1 MPLKVIGV
9 GFGRTGTNSLK
20 HALEMLGFAK
30 CHHMVEVIENLEQA
44 PLFLAAARGE
54 VVDWDTIYEGYQS
67 CCDWPSCHF
76 WRELSAYYPEAK
88 VILSHRNAQSW
99 FNSMSE
105 TILPLLTNKPSKD
118 ADPIMQMGHEIVFE
132 QTFGGRVDDR
142 DHVIG
147 VYERHNQ
154 AVRESIAPDRLLVF
168 EAKDG
173 WEPLCAFLEVPVP
186 EQPYPN
192 TNAPDE
198 FRQIVQRLDERL
210 DT

>member
-1 MPLKVIGV
+1 MKVIGV

-20 HALEMLGFAK
+20 QALEILGFAK
-30 CHHMVEVIENLEQA
+30 CHHMVEVIQNREQA

-54 VVDWDTIYEGYQS
+54 AVDWDGFYKGYQS

-76 WRELSAYYPEAK
+76 WRELSGYYPDAK
-88 VILSHRNAQSW
+88 VILSHRDSQSW

-105 TILPLLTNKPSKD
+105 TILPLLSERPSKD
-118 ADPIMQMGHEIVFE
+118 ADPIKQMGHEIVFE
-132 QTFGGRVDDR
+132 QTFGGNVDDR

-154 AVRESIAPDRLLVF
+154 AVREAISPDRLLVF

-173 WEPLCAFLEVPVP
+173 WAPLCEFLQVPVP
-186 EQPYPN
+186 DQPYPN

-198 FRQIVQRLDERL
+198 FRQIVKKLDEQRV
-210 DT
+210 

>member
-1 MPLKVIGV
+1 MPLQVIGV

-20 HALEMLGFAK
+20 LALEMLGFAR
-30 CHHMVEVIENLEQA
+30 CHHMVEVIENPWQA

-54 VVDWDTIYEGYQS
+54 AVDWDTLYEGYLS

-76 WRELSAYYPEAK
+76 WRELSAYYPDAK

-105 TILPLLTNKPSKD
+105 TILPLLKNGPATD
-118 ADPIMQMGHEIVFE
+118 ADPVRQMGYEIVFR
-132 QTFGGRVDDR
+132 QTFGENVDDR

-154 AVRESIAPDRLLVF
+154 AVRDAIAADRLLEF
-168 EAKDG
+168 EARDG
-173 WEPLCAFLEVPVP
+173 WAPLCAFLDVPVP
-186 EQPYPN
+186 GQPYPN
-192 TNAPDE
+192 TNAPDD
-198 FRQIVQRLDERL
+198 FRRIVQRLDARPES
-210 DT
+210 